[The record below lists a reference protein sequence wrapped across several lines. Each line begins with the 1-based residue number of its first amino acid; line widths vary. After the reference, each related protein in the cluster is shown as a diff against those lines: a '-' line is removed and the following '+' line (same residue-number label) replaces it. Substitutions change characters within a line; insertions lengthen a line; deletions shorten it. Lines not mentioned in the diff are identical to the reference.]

1 VRCFVPIVLYRCPC
15 WAARYQFSKQTTD
28 PLRLTLLLC
37 SFELLNHLFPKLKQL
52 WEKRFNHVTQH
63 QIFSEPTNPT
73 GFWAWS
79 HNIPQSILQ
88 HFRANIPMFVGSGWS
103 TPHGPPWPLA
113 PSLSQLCFQHCSLW
127 GAVLQ
132 VTQFLPEF
140 SRSSVETFVCR
151 PYVTST

>member
-1 VRCFVPIVLYRCPC
+1 MRCFAPIILYRCPC

-52 WEKRFNHVTQH
+52 WEKRFNHLTQH

-73 GFWAWS
+73 GFWAWF
-79 HNIPQSILQ
+79 HHIPQSILQ

-103 TPHGPPWPLA
+103 TPHRPPWPFQAWASCASNIARSEA
-113 PSLSQLCFQHCSLW
+113 PSSARYS
-127 GAVLQ
+127 
-132 VTQFLPEF
+132 
-140 SRSSVETFVCR
+140 
-151 PYVTST
+151 TSPRIQPFIRWNFCV